1 MKCSGDS
8 EIKFLASYGASSC
21 VIVVVRNRKT
31 HQTLITHIDSLTSRT
46 GLQNVLETMQSPQD
60 CDVYITGGEEKT
72 FLSNILTI
80 LRTCG
85 YDIKYALIGKST
97 NLKFGRSM
105 IISLENGNIYTG
117 DDARVYIAEVPRWR
131 KDFLHNLV
139 LSGETTKLH
148 ERLP

>member
-1 MKCSGDS
+1 M
-8 EIKFLASYGASSC
+8 
-21 VIVVVRNRKT
+21 
-31 HQTLITHIDSLTSRT
+31 ITHIDSLTSRT

-139 LSGETTKLH
+139 LSGATTKLH